1 MIYNIHVEL
10 DGGAVSKGYNRKTE
24 EDATKWFELVKGQLS
39 VMPGFEGDVVLLA
52 DRVEVQRERVKGG
65 YYRG

>member
-1 MIYNIHVEL
+1 MTYNVHVEISS
-10 DGGAVSKGYNRKTE
+10 GASSKGYDRKTE

-39 VMPGFEGDVVLLA
+39 VMPGFEGDVVLLV
-52 DRVEVQRERVKGG
+52 DRTEVQRERVKGG